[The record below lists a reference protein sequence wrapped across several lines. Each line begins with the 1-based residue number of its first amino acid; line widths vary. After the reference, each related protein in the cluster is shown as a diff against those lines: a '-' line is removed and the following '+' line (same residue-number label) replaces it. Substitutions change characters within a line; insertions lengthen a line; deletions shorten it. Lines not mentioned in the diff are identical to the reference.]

1 MAKRVF
7 SGMQPTGGLHIGN
20 YLGAL
25 KNWVRLQDEY
35 SCIYCIVDYHAL
47 TIAPEAKV
55 LRENVERVARAYL
68 AAGVDPERSTLFVQ
82 SDIPEHTELAWIFNC
97 VTPIGLLQRMT
108 QFKDKSKDNA
118 ENINAGLLTYPS
130 LQAADIAL
138 YRAQAVPV
146 GQDQQ
151 QHLEFAR
158 DVVRKFNGRYGKTFP
173 EPQTILSPAPK
184 VLGLDGQRK
193 MSKSLDNDI
202 GLEDSEKQV
211 WKKLAGAPTDPA
223 RMRRDDVG
231 DPEKCNLY
239 NYHKF
244 FSSEE
249 DLQWVREGCTTAGI
263 GCFDCKKR
271 LHANMEK
278 ELGPMRERLQQLKDN
293 PEQVRDVLSDGAK
306 RLRPVARETMDKV
319 RRKVGLRKRDTGA

>member
-1 MAKRVF
+1 MKRVF

-25 KNWVRLQDEY
+25 KNWVKLQEEY
-35 SCIYCIVDYHAL
+35 SCIYCVVDYHAL
-47 TIAPEAKV
+47 TIAPKAAE

-68 AAGVDPERSTLFVQ
+68 AAGVDPERSSLFVQ

-118 ENINAGLLTYPS
+118 DNINAGLLTYPS

-151 QHLEFAR
+151 QHLEFSR
-158 DVVRKFNGRYGKTFP
+158 DVVRKFNAQYGKTFP

-193 MSKSLDNDI
+193 MSKSLNNDI
-202 GLEDSEKQV
+202 GLEDTEKQV
-211 WKKLAGAPTDPA
+211 WKKLAQAPTDPA

-244 FSSEE
+244 FSSDE

-271 LHANMEK
+271 LHANMEQ
-278 ELGPMRERLQQLKDN
+278 ELGPVRERLLALKEKPD
-293 PEQVRDVLSDGAK
+293 QVRDVLSDGAK
-306 RLRPVARETMDKV
+306 RLRPIAQETMDKV
-319 RRKVGLRKRDTGA
+319 RRKVGLRKREAGRD